1 MIIDVDVDELM
12 RDKAEESSNRLG
24 TSFITHDFNADIK
37 IFHKK
42 NGKLRFRDVIQPF
55 LVSSR
60 SFEQRQLQL
69 SR

>member
-24 TSFITHDFNADIK
+24 TSLITHDFNADIK

-42 NGKLRFRDVIQPF
+42 TENSD
-55 LVSSR
+55 SAM
-60 SFEQRQLQL
+60 
-69 SR
+69 